1 MTGFARPANG
11 PETQPFATIQLQ
23 DGLPHAGTD
32 FGLTDAAGKA
42 RPEVYAAES
51 GTVLFAGDSRTLGWP
66 NPWYTNPDFDRTDA
80 WDSSA
85 GNMVVIGHR
94 DGVTTYN
101 HLAAYTVRKGDTV
114 TRGQRIA
121 TIGATGNAN
130 GPHLHFEWIP
140 YPFNFGTATYG
151 RARPSFSTVTT
162 QGAPARTGLFMY
174 LTKEQEIEVLNA
186 ARLINARAKYLDAPV
201 SQVPAKSAKEL
212 LDSKLTRK
220 GPGRSGVTTPR
231 GAFEYLDSNLD
242 AANDDAGRAGVPAP
256 APVAEAGK

>member
-1 MTGFARPANG
+1 VTGFYRPADG
-11 PETQPFATIQLQ
+11 PETQPFGTRQLQ

-32 FGLTDAAGKA
+32 FGYTGTDGKPA
-42 RPEVYAAES
+42 PAVYAAEN

-80 WDSSA
+80 RDSSA

-101 HLAAYTVRKGDTV
+101 HLAAFSVAKGQGV
-114 TRGQRIA
+114 SRGQRIA

-140 YPFNFGTATYG
+140 YRSATNRTFNFNTATYG
-151 RARPSFSTVTT
+151 RARPIFT
-162 QGAPARTGLFMY
+162 PRTEEDPFMAY
-174 LTKEQEIEVLNA
+174 TDKERAEILAA

-201 SQVPAKSAKEL
+201 SAVPGKTVKGLMFEPVARAGGRTGKTNFYSTLAW
-212 LDSKLTRK
+212 LDR
-220 GPGRSGVTTPR
+220 
-231 GAFEYLDSNLD
+231 NLD
-242 AANDDAGRAGVPAP
+242 AANDDAGTAGRPADP
-256 APVAEAGK
+256 ESGK